1 MSYRGLGFDPTP
13 GSVDAVAQTVERL
26 RAAADALS
34 SVEPAVRAAAGQL
47 GGWQGAAADAF
58 RGRLTAPSVAPG
70 PLLAAIPVLEQW
82 AATLAANLRRT
93 EELDAT
99 ALRLRRALDDARDAL
114 QDKQNA
120 LDLASTPAA
129 AASATIEVSAA
140 AGRIETEEAALE
152 AVLSEARELE
162 RAHRRAADE
171 AADALDTDAAPR
183 QDQPAVRALAGLL
196 DRSSRTSATLAGLL
210 APGPFRPAPPAAGVL
225 AAALA
230 GSLTGTG
237 EPIVLGETPLRE
249 RES

>member
-34 SVEPAVRAAAGQL
+34 SVEPAVRSAAGQVS
-47 GGWQGAAADAF
+47 GWQGAAADAF
-58 RGRLTAPSVAPG
+58 RGRLTVPPVAPG

-82 AATLAANLRRT
+82 AATLAANRRRT

-99 ALRLRRALDDARDAL
+99 ALRLRRALDDARDTL

-140 AGRIETEEAALE
+140 ASRVETAQTALD
-152 AVLSEARELE
+152 AVLSEARELA
-162 RAHRRAADE
+162 RTHRQAADE
-171 AADALDTDAAPR
+171 AADALDTEAAPR
-183 QDQPAVRALAGLL
+183 PDQPAVRALADLL

-210 APGPFRPAPPAAGVL
+210 APGTFQSAPQAAGTL

-230 GSLTGTG
+230 GPLTGTG
-237 EPIVLGETPLRE
+237 EPIELGETPLRG